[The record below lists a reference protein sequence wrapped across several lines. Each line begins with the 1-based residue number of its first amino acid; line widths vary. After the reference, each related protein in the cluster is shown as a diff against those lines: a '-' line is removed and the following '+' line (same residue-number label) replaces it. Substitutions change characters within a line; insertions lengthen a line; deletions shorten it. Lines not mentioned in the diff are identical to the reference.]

1 MDAPEPHRR
10 IAAVVLAAG
19 RSARMGEA
27 KQLLR
32 VGGCAMLARTLE
44 HVHSSRVDEGVLVLG
59 FMAEAIRREL
69 PAALL
74 NGLRIVINE
83 HYQSGMASS
92 LRAGLG
98 AVTSISDAALIVL
111 ADQPLVR
118 PETMDRIIERYRER
132 YRESD
137 AEIAIPFYRGS
148 RGNPVLLDRS
158 VFAEAMRLEGDV
170 GCRAIFANHRDKI
183 VEVDVDDAGIL
194 VDIDSREDYER
205 LRDAKE

>member
-1 MDAPEPHRR
+1 MDAPEQHRR
-10 IAAVVLAAG
+10 LAAVVLAAG

-32 VGGCAMLARTLE
+32 VGMCAMLARTLE
-44 HVHSSRVDEGVLVLG
+44 RVHSSRVDEVVLVLG

-92 LRAGLG
+92 LRAGLA
-98 AVTSISDAALIVL
+98 AVTSTSDAALIVL
-111 ADQPLVR
+111 ADQPFVR
-118 PETMDRIIERYRER
+118 PETMDRIVER
-132 YRESD
+132 YRESN

-194 VDIDSREDYER
+194 ADIDSREDYER